1 MSVTSKAFTWG
12 SIAAVLLSL
21 YYFRGDFQ
29 RYVKMKMM

>member
-1 MSVTSKAFTWG
+1 MSTTKALTLG
-12 SIAAVLLSL
+12 SIAAVLFSL